1 MRISITVFRVQMKNE
16 TQRRNFAKALTE
28 KDCNRITQ
36 IIPGK
41 SLNHGKVCSLTGG
54 SHTFSPFTYSIS
66 NAKKSCLSTS
76 QNPTFRWNPLLRPQ
90 LEIYVINS
98 FNLTRKIC
106 LDAIGKRFSRFN
118 LPYWGIF
125 FSFPFENFLSAFI
138 SIIVFAFLNF
148 W

>member
-1 MRISITVFRVQMKNE
+1 M
-16 TQRRNFAKALTE
+16 TE

-125 FSFPFENFLSAFI
+125 FSFPFENFFLLSFPSSCLHSWI
-138 SIIVFAFLNF
+138 FDKGGKMRWNSILCLTSVR
-148 W
+148 